1 MFGDIERL
9 SSFFNQLISDSNSVK
24 KVNVFLYPQTFRS
37 PKFNSFQVGAII
49 TIIITKY
56 VAFM

>member
-24 KVNVFLYPQTFRS
+24 KVNVFLCV
-37 PKFNSFQVGAII
+37 KI
-49 TIIITKY
+49 
-56 VAFM
+56 